1 MQVVVQPFPARQ
13 QVVQM
18 VKRPPVLTTVVVTQ
32 LAYAAVAVRAKTA
45 AITYFLRDKVMVILR
60 FG

>member
-1 MQVVVQPFPARQ
+1 MQVVVHDPFRQ
-13 QVVQM
+13 QVVHM
-18 VKRPPVLTTVVVTQ
+18 TICPRGPTTVLVTQ
-32 LAYAAVAVRAKTA
+32 LAYAAVVVRAKIA